1 MRVVT
6 IGTATVDII
15 VSGPPARP
23 NAGTKQEVE
32 HIGLYAGGGAVN
44 TALGFQSLGASVSIV
59 CAVGP
64 DVEGQWLRDTLA
76 SHGVGVDGM
85 QTVPG
90 EPTGKAVVHVGTDG
104 EAWVFAQRGASTKLA
119 LADCGSAVC
128 DTDMR
133 YVSSLSARA
142 QADLL
147 TVLRA
152 EGADRA
158 TRSTR
163 LVINPGARQL
173 AEPDTGLRELC
184 TYTHLLCLNAVE
196 GQVLNGAAVQDTQA
210 ALSTEA
216 AMALATRL
224 SSTLGPAV
232 LLTLGS
238 AGAVFVEQGNGIFQ
252 PSCPATVA
260 STLGAGDAF
269 ASTFAWHWAQGA
281 SAEQALVAAA
291 QRASDVLG
299 AKAANLAGLLAQ
311 EVAQ

>member
-6 IGTATVDII
+6 IGTATIDII

-44 TALGFQSLGASVSIV
+44 TALGFQSLGAAASIV

-85 QTVPG
+85 QIVSG
-90 EPTGKAVVHVGTDG
+90 EPTGKAVVHVGADG

-119 LADCGSAVC
+119 LAGCGPAVC
-128 DTDMR
+128 AADMR
-133 YVSSLSARA
+133 YVSSLSGQA

-152 EGADRA
+152 EGTDRT

-173 AEPDTGLRELC
+173 AEPETGLHELC
-184 TYTHLLCLNAVE
+184 TYTDLLCLNAVE
-196 GQVLNGAAVQDTQA
+196 GQVLNGVAVQDTQA
-210 ALSTEA
+210 ALSTDTA
-216 AMALATRL
+216 LALATQL
-224 SSTLGPAV
+224 SSALGPAV

-238 AGAVFVEQGNGIFQ
+238 AGAVFVEGGRGIFQ
-252 PSCPATVA
+252 PASRANVA

-281 SAEQALVAAA
+281 APEQALAAAA
-291 QRASDVLG
+291 QRAADVLG

-311 EVAQ
+311 EVAE